1 MESVTWF
8 IYFLDLFQVRY
19 NCAKCHHCRVCVTDF
34 REGSHP
40 WVAPKKPILNRVKE
54 ISRSINENS
63 SSFGKK
69 YFSTVRNNIIA
80 ASVIDTGIQKK
91 IHGSGTTTLITSNK
105 EMNGIMKIVQ
115 TLEDC
120 NILLKG
126 VTKTIKNKTKEQKEE
141 F

>member
-1 MESVTWF
+1 M
-8 IYFLDLFQVRY
+8 
-19 NCAKCHHCRVCVTDF
+19 TDF

-91 IHGSGTTTLITSNK
+91 IHGSETTTLITSNK

-120 NILLKG
+120 NILVKG